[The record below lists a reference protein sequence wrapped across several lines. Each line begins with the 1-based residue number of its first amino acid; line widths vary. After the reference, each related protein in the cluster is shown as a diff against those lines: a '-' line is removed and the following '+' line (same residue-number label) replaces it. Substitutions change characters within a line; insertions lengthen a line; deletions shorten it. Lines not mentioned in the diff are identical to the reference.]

1 VVRALLRLSTYSDD
15 TERFSAGAALGQL
28 QLATSGGVLYLHGG
42 WRQLVEGLSH
52 SLDLRTGVQVDG
64 LDRRGDDV
72 EVRLSGGTLV
82 AHRVVVATG
91 TPASVRRMLP
101 SDPDWGELGPPVTAA
116 CLDLGLSRVP
126 EPGYVLSLDDPVYA
140 TVQSPP
146 ARQAAGH
153 GAVMAV
159 IRYGALSAAE
169 DRPQLDELAAAA
181 GVGHD
186 DVVVR
191 RFLARMT
198 VSGALPLASRGGLI
212 GRPGIGDTGVPGV
225 LMAGDWVGPVG
236 LLADASLASGYAAGR
251 LAGHD
256 RPVSTKMVA

>member
-1 VVRALLRLSTYSDD
+1 
-15 TERFSAGAALGQL
+15 
-28 QLATSGGVLYLHGG
+28 
-42 WRQLVEGLSH
+42 
-52 SLDLRTGVQVDG
+52 
-64 LDRRGDDV
+64 
-72 EVRLSGGTLV
+72 
-82 AHRVVVATG
+82 
-91 TPASVRRMLP
+91 
-101 SDPDWGELGPPVTAA
+101 
-116 CLDLGLSRVP
+116 
-126 EPGYVLSLDDPVYA
+126 
-140 TVQSPP
+140 
-146 ARQAAGH
+146 
-153 GAVMAV
+153 MAV
-159 IRYGALSAAE
+159 IRYGARSAAE
-169 DRPQLDELAAAA
+169 DRPQLDELAATA

-191 RFLARMT
+191 RFLSRMT